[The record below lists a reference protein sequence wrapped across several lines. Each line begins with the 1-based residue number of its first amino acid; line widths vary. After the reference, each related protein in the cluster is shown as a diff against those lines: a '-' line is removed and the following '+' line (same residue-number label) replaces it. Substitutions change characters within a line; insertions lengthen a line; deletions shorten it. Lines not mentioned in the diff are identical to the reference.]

1 MDQQD
6 RVSRQL
12 CAGRTAT
19 GLSAAALCGCGVL
32 SMPDEFTTNQT
43 GDLTFLETL
52 NGHPLSDS
60 CEAAPAASSEAPSSR
75 PATPGGVLYANFYA
89 FDNADILVGGHTQ
102 TSDCLGRK
110 LARNLAPNAD
120 NREITGVPR
129 GFLNVDTHPNFPHH
143 WPTICMTLRTLVDH
157 QVPADQIQACAGLTQ
172 P

>member
-1 MDQQD
+1 M
-6 RVSRQL
+6 
-12 CAGRTAT
+12 
-19 GLSAAALCGCGVL
+19 
-32 SMPDEFTTNQT
+32 
-43 GDLTFLETL
+43 
-52 NGHPLSDS
+52 
-60 CEAAPAASSEAPSSR
+60 
-75 PATPGGVLYANFYA
+75 LYANFYA

-120 NREITGVPR
+120 NREITGVPG

-143 WPTICMTLRTLVDH
+143 WPTVCMTLRTLVDH